1 MNKMTFRKVSGEDGI
16 LAELLKQM
24 SDEVK
29 TNFNKTYDNILQ
41 KRQEKIKTLGD
52 KSTTYPNS
60 KQAEKYSPSQL

>member
-1 MNKMTFRKVSGEDGI
+1 
-16 LAELLKQM
+16 M

-29 TNFNKTYDNILQ
+29 TNFNKIYNNILQ